1 MDYKIIKEVIKFVNT
16 ILTLLIILL
25 LVVFLHESEVKCNE
39 QAIEITLLQNSN
51 MEICDINNE
60 LMAELEEYQSLIE
73 NKNNE
78 IADLQKQI
86 KDMKKAGYITTVT
99 NSNNTVTDTNT
110 NSKGNYGSK
119 KTYMYYTSI
128 TNKSSAQ
135 WKVQTRATT
144 NGYGVRV
151 VQENGREYACIAIG
165 TGWGYSVG
173 TKLYVATTNGGFYA
187 IVGDIKGNSATTPDH
202 LKGRDGSITEFI
214 VDKNLNKSAKNAGNL
229 NVISAYSGEVTN
241 ITKV

>member
-39 QAIEITLLQNSN
+39 QAIEIMLLQNSN
-51 MEICDINNE
+51 TEICDINNE
-60 LMAELEEYQSLIE
+60 LITELEEYQSLIE

-86 KDMKKAGYITTVT
+86 KDMKKAGYITTVA

-110 NSKGNYGSK
+110 NNKGSYGSK

-135 WKVQTRATT
+135 WKIQTRATT

-202 LKGRDGSITEFI
+202 LKGKDGSITEFI